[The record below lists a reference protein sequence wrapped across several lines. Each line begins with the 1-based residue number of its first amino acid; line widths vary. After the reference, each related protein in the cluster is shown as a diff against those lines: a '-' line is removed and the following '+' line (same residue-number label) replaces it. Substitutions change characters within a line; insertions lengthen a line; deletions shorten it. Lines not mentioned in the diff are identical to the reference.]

1 MPLPL
6 MKTWN
11 NTKQLSNHSRVL
23 RYIFRNQPVSR
34 SEIVEDLSLPRS
46 LVTSITAGL
55 IAQGVVAELGKAEAL
70 EDGTLGRRRLLIG
83 ICPQARFSVGVEI
96 GSRHFRFCITDLAGE
111 VHQELCYAPSQEQIR
126 HVNQSI
132 IAGVRQLLDRSG
144 IAPDKILGVGVA
156 LPGHLNQQSG
166 HMVTHSSLW
175 GDFNSH
181 MLADELGLAVTAEN
195 NVRAMAYEKYLFDIQ
210 SCPEDFALLHVGVG
224 IFCADFRGG
233 VLTEGS
239 YVSGEIGHTISNPDG
254 QRCECG
260 KVGCLQT
267 YASESWLIKKAQA
280 IWQCAPHSVLRQ
292 IVHEP
297 EQITLETV
305 LDAYRLGDALVIQEI
320 REAARYLGIAAA
332 NITIILGAKKLYLHS
347 RMFQSDIFQ
356 RELKAL
362 IEGQLSFVGTQ
373 NAEDVS
379 ILDFDPWRAAVGAA
393 ALAIDRLF
401 ISRSS

>member
-1 MPLPL
+1 

-46 LVTSITAGL
+46 LVTSITASL
-55 IAQGVVAELGKAEAL
+55 ISQGIVTELGKAEAL

-83 ICPQARFSVGVEI
+83 VCPMARFSVGVEI
-96 GSRHFRFCITDLAGE
+96 GNRHFRFCITDLAGK
-111 VHQELCYAPSQEQIR
+111 VQHELCYVPSEEQIR
-126 HVNQSI
+126 CVNQSI
-132 IAGVRQLLDRSG
+132 VSGVQQLIEESG
-144 IAPDKILGVGVA
+144 IPSDQVLGVGVA

-175 GDFNSH
+175 GDFNTHLLES
-181 MLADELGLAVTAEN
+181 ELSMPVTAEN

-210 SCPEDFALLHVGVG
+210 SCPEDFALLHVGAG

-239 YVSGEIGHTISNPDG
+239 YISGEIGHTISNPDG
-254 QRCECG
+254 LRCECG
-260 KVGCLQT
+260 KTGCLQT
-267 YASESWLIKKAQA
+267 YASESWLVKKAQR
-280 IWQCAPHSVLRQ
+280 IWQYNPHSILRQ
-292 IVHEP
+292 IAQEP
-297 EQITLETV
+297 EQINLETV
-305 LDAYRLGDALVIQEI
+305 LNAYRLGDALVTREI
-320 REAARYLGIAAA
+320 REALRYLGIAAA

-347 RMFQSDIFQ
+347 RMFQDDIL
-356 RELKAL
+356 RNDLKVL

-373 NAEDVS
+373 DSEDVS
-379 ILDFDPWRAAVGAA
+379 ILDFNPWRAAIGAA